1 MGSGPKGVGV
11 LNKLREYLKYNQA
24 LKITLNYLVIGFL
37 WILFSDSL
45 AEFLFKKP
53 EVLRQVQTIKGW
65 LFVGVTGAFL
75 FMLLYYQ
82 FRQINGIHKNLIQ
95 KNDELTASTEELIA
109 MEDELQ
115 KRVVML
121 DRYTNELK
129 NRNDFI
135 GQIYNGINCIIMVW
149 RKDGRIIEANR
160 YFTEILGYDAAE
172 AVNQKWSDLILPKED
187 QTTFNEVVKRLEAFG
202 EINNSGNVAITKSGK
217 RLNFLW
223 NDRLVNL
230 GDGEETMVISFGI
243 DVTKT
248 FEKDL
253 EIKRLLYL
261 DKITKAPNAAK
272 MELDCRELIQQGKPF
287 TLALANI
294 HQLGKINNQF
304 GIKTGDQVIVKVYE
318 TISQLFEQ
326 SQAYKWHEGSFII
339 LINEINKE
347 SIRKK
352 MDVLTA
358 QFAKRLI
365 IDGKEMVTGLNIGL
379 TQFPNNGVSFEK
391 LIHFASYA
399 SFYAKSNT
407 TKKYAFFS
415 DQMLDELNQSI
426 EAEIKLTEA
435 LAGNQLELYLQ
446 PLHHVK
452 ENRITSAEILLRSHS
467 ADFYFESIIDFIKIA
482 ERSGQIVDVD
492 LWVIKNTFELC
503 TANEVIGA
511 LDIGINLSA
520 QTFTSMRFIPFLQTM
535 KSQYR
540 INPSQIVFELT
551 EHSVVDDFERAKEV
565 IKALKSMGFSVSLDD
580 FGSEYSSLKYISKL
594 DFDCIKIDKSFID
607 ELIESVVDREIVE
620 GIIRLSHRIG
630 VDVVAEGVET
640 LEQFHLLKEMGC
652 TFIQGYLISKPLSVN
667 SLMER
672 LKRHDWIE

>member
-1 MGSGPKGVGV
+1 MNRIRQS
-11 LNKLREYLKYNQA
+11 LKYNQA

-45 AEFLFKKP
+45 AEFLFKEP
-53 EVLRQVQTIKGW
+53 DVLRKVQTIKGW
-65 LFVGVTGAFL
+65 LFVVVTGTFL
-75 FMLLYYQ
+75 FVLLYYQ
-82 FRQINGIHKNLIQ
+82 FRQINGSHKNLIQ

-149 RKDGRIIEANR
+149 RKDGRIIEANK
-160 YFTEILGYDAAE
+160 YFTDVLGYAAPE
-172 AVNQKWSDLILPKED
+172 VINQKWSDLILPKED
-187 QTTFNEVVKRLEAFG
+187 QGTFNEVIHRLEALG
-202 EINNSGNVAITKSGK
+202 EVNNSENVIITKSGDK
-217 RLNFLW
+217 LNFLW

-230 GDGEETMVISFGI
+230 EDGEEPMVISFGI
-243 DVTKT
+243 DVTQSV
-248 FEKDL
+248 EKDL

-261 DKITKAPNAAK
+261 DKLTKAPNAAK
-272 MELDCRELIQQGKPF
+272 LELDCRDLIQQGKPF

-294 HQLGKINNQF
+294 QQLGKINNQF
-304 GIKTGDQVIVKVYE
+304 GIKTGDHVILKVYE
-318 TISQLFEQ
+318 TIKQIFDA
-326 SQAYKWHEGSFII
+326 SQAYKWHDGSFII

-352 MDVLTA
+352 MDALITH
-358 QFAKRLI
+358 FAKRLI

-379 TQFPNNGVSFEK
+379 TQFPNNGESFEK
-391 LIHFASYA
+391 LMHYASYA

-407 TKKYAFFS
+407 SKKYAFFS
-415 DQMLDELNQSI
+415 DQMLDELNQNI
-426 EAEIKLTEA
+426 EAEIKLAEA
-435 LAGNQLELYLQ
+435 IAGNKLELYLQ

-452 ENRITSAEILLRSHS
+452 DNQITSAEILLRSHS
-467 ADFYFESIIDFIKIA
+467 EDFYFDSIIDFIKIA

-492 LWVIKNTFELC
+492 LWVIRNAFELC
-503 TANEVIGA
+503 TNNATIGA

-535 KSQYR
+535 KQLYQ

-551 EHSVVDDFERAKEV
+551 EHSVVDDFDRAKEV
-565 IKALKSMGFSVSLDD
+565 IKALKSMGFSVSLDY

-594 DFDCIKIDKSFID
+594 VFDCMKIDKSFID

-652 TFIQGYLISKPLSVN
+652 TYIQGYLISKPLSVS
-667 SLMER
+667 SLIER
-672 LKRHDWIE
+672 LKRHDWME